1 MRSKGFGFPV
11 AALAVAIGVSGC
23 LRAGHNAASGVKENL
38 DAGHGFGGRCCST
51 DTTKGIP
58 KDQGRGACHMSQAA
72 EKPAPQVPPA
82 EKPFR
87 WVDIRDLGVEGRG
100 FEQTESFYDRL
111 PASAKGVVSDGVWA
125 ASLQSVGLCVR
136 FVSDAPNIA
145 VRWTLKNPEL
155 ALTHMPAS
163 SASGLDLYGRVDGAW
178 RFVGLVR
185 PQKFPD
191 NEAMIARSVIPV
203 AREYKLNLPLHNA
216 VAAVSIGVAGDYSI
230 EKAPPYPEAKRK
242 PIVFYGSSVMH
253 GIGLS
258 RPGMTY
264 PAILGRRLDWP
275 VINLAFSGS
284 AKAEPEMARLLA
296 QIDAAAYILDP
307 IPNLDNPEL
316 IHERIGVFVRILR
329 EAHPHAPIILVEHFT
344 YPAAPFVAWMRD
356 LVPATRQALGE
367 VYRELKASGMR
378 DIYLMGGDA
387 LYGTDG
393 EATVDGTHSNDLGAM
408 RFADAFEP
416 LLHVL
421 LK

>member
-1 MRSKGFGFPV
+1 MRSKGFEV
-11 AALAVAIGVSGC
+11 LSVMLAVTFGLSGC
-23 LRAGHNAASGVKENL
+23 LGAGRSPMAGVKENL
-38 DAGHGFGGRCCST
+38 DDGQGFGRRCCPI
-51 DTTKGIP
+51 DNTKENP

-72 EKPAPQVPPA
+72 EKPAPQVPPV

-87 WVDIRDLGVEGRG
+87 WVDIRDFGVEGRG

-111 PASAKGVVSDGVWA
+111 PTSAKGVVADGVWT
-125 ASLQSVGLCVR
+125 ASLQSAGMCVR

-163 SASGLDLYGRVDGAW
+163 SASGLDLYGRVDGVW
-178 RFVGLVR
+178 HFVGLVR

-203 AREYKLNLPLHNA
+203 AREYKLNLPLHNG
-216 VAAVSIGVAGDYSI
+216 VAAVSIGVAGDYSL
-230 EKAPPYPEAKRK
+230 EKAPSYPEAKRK
-242 PIVFYGSSVMH
+242 AIVFYGTSIMH

-275 VINLAFSGS
+275 VVNLGFSGS
-284 AKAEPEMARLLA
+284 AKAEIEMARLLA
-296 QIDAAAYILDP
+296 QLDPAAYVLDP

-316 IHERIGVFVRILR
+316 IHERIGVFVRTLR
-329 EAHPHAPIILVEHFT
+329 EAHPRTPIILVEHFT

-367 VYRELKASGMR
+367 VYQELKASGMQ
-378 DIYLMGGDA
+378 DLYLVGGEA
-387 LYGTDG
+387 LYGADG
-393 EATVDGTHSNDLGAM
+393 EATVDGTHSSDLGAM

-416 LLHVL
+416 LLRVL